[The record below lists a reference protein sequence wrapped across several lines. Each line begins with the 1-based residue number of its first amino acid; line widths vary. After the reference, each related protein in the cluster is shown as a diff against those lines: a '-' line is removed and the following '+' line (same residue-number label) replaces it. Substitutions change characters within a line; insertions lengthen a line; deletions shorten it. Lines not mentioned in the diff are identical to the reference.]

1 MSSLSSRRFEKVL
14 LLALG
19 GFLLALLL
27 PLLVPLVQAA
37 FAAMTVT
44 AKLIANLVGM
54 GLIALLVTILLM
66 PLETLGWWA
75 GWYGDP
81 IQATAENLGSFQGQ
95 MTSDMTVSH
104 YVVYLDGIGQSTF
117 DYLPDVEQFLDELA
131 QVLPDDIQIIR
142 GLMPYSPM
150 NRPLTSQ
157 ERPFAWFWNW
167 VNRLKSSQRG
177 SMLAFLVN
185 LRNVFVV
192 WVSADQRYGPIY
204 NRGTAQVIYN
214 SLINHGY
221 QPGSGVPITLIGF
234 SGGGQIS
241 MGAVPYLKEALPAPI
256 DLISIAGVFSGNNNI
271 LKLEHIYHL
280 VGDQDKIERL
290 GPIFFPN
297 RWKLLALS
305 YWNRSKRLGK
315 VSLINLGPVG
325 HEVPGGV
332 MDPERVLPDGR
343 TALQQTIQWVADIL
357 QGTAPLKELQ
367 PTPMLSNLERYRQ
380 APFNR
385 SECYPVRAALPVE
398 RYRPIAPWMGR
409 LLLPQPDQRQ
419 PQTVPFEIHH
429 APEKYAHLIGTV
441 VSLGWSEDANVQAY
455 VQQVTKDVHFSP
467 QATYKSQQ
475 GGVYPTRLNH
485 WRRVNPLESLA
496 GAHPDDD
503 VIVALPDPVRVE
515 PSASAPLS
523 SHYPLTL
530 RIAHEPIQI
539 TGLYYGLVKF
549 RGPVDGAGI
558 DPERSLADDPEQFYV
573 VHFNKASGQFDGIQE
588 KVWLPQV
595 VADDNGTYPFTN
607 AGIEQSPL
615 NETGWYIYGAM
626 GSDALGEADQ
636 FVVRAIAPRALF
648 QLQPDQEIVG
658 RKAVK
663 TYLKQTAWSQ
673 LAEQKGQISSVPLT
687 YRSKA
692 QGDHASSWEK
702 GTRALLVHVY
712 GGIGGNQTE
721 PAAQGP
727 VYFGHFSFGVATV
740 VQEPLTDELRFDIV
754 YHQIY
759 THNPDGL
766 TAGTMHWSRYMGDR
780 QFGWIGLRPVAD
792 TLINFAPFTR
802 DYPVTAGQEA
812 SPLDVLIRQLEVMA
826 ARYRI
831 GDGSGGTYVGPA
843 NNCAQDSNQSL
854 YAALQSMAR
863 SVGANPDRSQADI
876 NAWMRQHPD
885 VARDLQQLEQLGK
898 DLRHH
903 LMPWGSARADWAT
916 EAASLGS
923 TLEDDPLKTL
933 GRGLVSWR
941 TVLPRVASNSITE
954 CFLRAGATAWM
965 LRTNQLGGDNPEIE
979 PLPPL
984 AF

>member
-1 MSSLSSRRFEKVL
+1 MSLLLFRRVEKVL
-14 LLALG
+14 ILALG
-19 GFLLALLL
+19 GFLLALFL

-44 AKLIANLVGM
+44 AKLILNLVGM
-54 GLIALLVTILLM
+54 GVIALLLTILLM

-81 IQATAENLGSFQGQ
+81 VQATAKNLGSFQEP
-95 MTSDMTVSH
+95 MADDTAISH

-131 QVLPDDIQIIR
+131 QTLPDDIQIIR

-150 NRPLTSQ
+150 NRPLTS
-157 ERPFAWFWNW
+157 EDRPFSWFWNW
-167 VNRLKSSQRG
+167 VNRLKASRKG
-177 SMLAFLVN
+177 SMLAFLIN
-185 LRNVFVV
+185 LRNIFVV
-192 WVSADQRYGPIY
+192 WISADQRYGPIY

-221 QPGSGVPITLIGF
+221 PPHGGVPITLIGF

-290 GPIFFPN
+290 GPIFFPK
-297 RWKLLALS
+297 RWKLMGLS

-343 TALQQTIQWVADIL
+343 TALQQTVQWVAEIL
-357 QGTAPLKELQ
+357 QGTALLKERQ
-367 PTPMLSNLERYRQ
+367 PTPLPSTLERYRQ

-385 SECYPVRAALPVE
+385 AEGYPVRAALPVS
-398 RYRPIAPWMGR
+398 RYRPMAPWMGR

-419 PQTVPFEIHH
+419 PQTVPFEVHH

-441 VSLGWSEDANVQAY
+441 VSLGWSEEPQVQAY
-455 VQQVTKDVHFSP
+455 LQQVTKDVHFSP

-485 WRRVNPLESLA
+485 WQRVNPLESLA

-503 VIVALPDPVRVE
+503 MIVALPDPVQVE
-515 PSASAPLS
+515 PSNRAPLF

-549 RGPVDGAGI
+549 LGPGAGI
-558 DPERSLADDPEQFYV
+558 DLDESPGDDPEQFQV
-573 VHFNKASGQFDGIQE
+573 VHFNKASGQFDGVQE
-588 KVWLPQV
+588 TVWLPQV
-595 VADDNGTYPFTN
+595 VANGNGTAPFTN
-607 AGIEQSPL
+607 GGIERSPL
-615 NETGWYIYGAM
+615 NEMGWYIYGAM
-626 GSDALGEADQ
+626 GRDAMGGADL
-636 FVVRAIAPRALF
+636 FVVRAVAPRALF

-658 RKAVK
+658 RKPVK
-663 TYLKQTAWSQ
+663 TYLKQTAWGD
-673 LAEQKGQISSVPLT
+673 LAAQKGRISSVQLA
-687 YRSKA
+687 YRSH
-692 QGDHASSWEK
+692 QPVWNE

-712 GGIGGNQTE
+712 GGIGGHQIE

-740 VQEPLTDELRFDIV
+740 VKEPLTDELRFDIV

-759 THNPDGL
+759 TQNPDGL

-792 TLINFAPFTR
+792 TLIHFPPFTR
-802 DYPVTAGQEA
+802 HYPVTAGQEP

-854 YAALQSMAR
+854 YAALQQMAR
-863 SVGANPDRSQADI
+863 SVRSNADYSQADL
-876 NAWMRQHPD
+876 NVWMRQNPD
-885 VARDLQQLEQLGK
+885 LAQDLQQLEHLGK

-916 EAASLGS
+916 EAAALGS

-954 CFLRAGATAWM
+954 CFLRQGATAWM
-965 LRTNQLGGDNPEIE
+965 LRTNQLGGENPEIA
-979 PLPPL
+979 PLAPL